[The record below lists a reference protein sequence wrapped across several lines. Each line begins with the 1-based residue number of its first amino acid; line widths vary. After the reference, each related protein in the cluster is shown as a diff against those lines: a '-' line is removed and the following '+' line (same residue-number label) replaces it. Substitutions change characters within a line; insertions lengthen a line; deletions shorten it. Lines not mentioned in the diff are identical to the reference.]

1 MQRDYPSK
9 HVLVVK
15 NDGEYLS
22 TSDFDEDTL
31 ALLEADHVDNEPP
44 EEHIGAEDAD
54 RYESLI
60 MQRVLSANEEGGAKS
75 ATHVDPNKVCH
86 QIAFLPHDH

>member
-44 EEHIGAEDAD
+44 EVHIGAKDAD

-60 MQRVLSANEEGGAKS
+60 MQRVLSAQMKKAEQNQRHTLIQTKC
-75 ATHVDPNKVCH
+75 VIK
-86 QIAFLPHDH
+86 